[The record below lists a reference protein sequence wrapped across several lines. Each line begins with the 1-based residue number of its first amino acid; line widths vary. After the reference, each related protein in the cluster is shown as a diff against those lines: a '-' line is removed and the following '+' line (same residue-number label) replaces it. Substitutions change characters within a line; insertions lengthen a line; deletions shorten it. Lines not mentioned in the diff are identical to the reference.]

1 MKFIYSFLSIN
12 SAFGLK
18 KKLSNEKD
26 SIILNKKYF
35 YYLFVKIMF
44 LIAGILFI
52 QRNIYK
58 NRIEKIINKVIQEKS
73 IEKINISN
81 KKCYLSLDSS
91 KIRIIHLIL
100 TRFLIEFYTKS
111 FTKKMYK
118 KDYIINGIRVI
129 KKYLFPSL
137 ENQSCKNFIWIL
149 ILGNKA
155 DISYMKSAL
164 NLKNNSFQ
172 SKIIYEKEFKNYI
185 KKVSSGF
192 EVLITTRI
200 DYDDRIYYDAVN
212 DVRKAVN
219 INRPMT
225 LYGYNRG
232 VFYFETEDIY
242 YDTYN
247 NWGNK
252 GANSIF
258 LSLILVLNKVNGTY
272 TIYDLKEHYL
282 TRHILLNNYKSYG
295 IKILNYEPAI
305 FDNGDPKF
313 VKVKQN
319 YSGTFNSNLNKK
331 RLKINKFNLNKFYG
345 K

>member
-1 MKFIYSFLSIN
+1 MVP
-12 SAFGLK
+12 FGLK
-18 KKLSNEKD
+18 KKLSKEKD

-44 LIAGILFI
+44 LIAIILFI
-52 QRNIYK
+52 HRNIYK
-58 NRIEKIINKVIQEKS
+58 NRIEKLINKVIQEKS
-73 IEKINISN
+73 IEKINISY

-118 KDYIINGIRVI
+118 KDYIINGIRVL

-155 DISYMKSAL
+155 DISYVKSAL

-258 LSLILVLNKVNGTY
+258 LSLILVLNKVNDTY
-272 TIYDLKEHYL
+272 TIYDLKEHFL

-319 YSGTFNSNLNKK
+319 YSGTFNSILNKK